1 MWDNDGVFELSA
13 GQIVADKY
21 RIDGVLGTG
30 GMGIVV
36 AATHIELEQRVAIKF
51 LREVSPEA
59 LARFQREARMLVRLK
74 SPHVARVIDVGSLD
88 DDTPY
93 IVMEHLD
100 GSDLATVASER
111 KKLPVEETVDYILQA
126 CEGIAEAHALGMVHR
141 DLKPANLFLARGPG
155 GTTTV
160 KVLDFGVSKILDD
173 RSSGADS
180 AARGGDLTNEGV
192 ALGSPGYMSPEQMT
206 SARDVDERSDIF
218 SLGALLYRLV
228 GGQAPYKGSSVVSI
242 LAVMATE
249 KLPPLRKLTP
259 DVPEGFAAIVER
271 CLASDKVV
279 RFPSVAHLAHA
290 LEPYATRRGRVSIEQ
305 ILATLN
311 VTIGDDDGLGAT
323 MRSEMPPLVTARQT
337 TALHAAPLP
346 TPRHTAGGRQTPPP
360 GLPPAPELGPTLMDP
375 KLQTPRGGRQ
385 TGPHFTVSAPAAA
398 PPHFVTAPA
407 AASRPS
413 STYLP
418 AVVIALLILGLCGVA
433 WRALRTPADAVV
445 TEPSAAVTG
454 VPVTAAAT
462 AEPTPAVTASA
473 PEPAAPASSAS
484 GDPAS
489 RPKAVPTLRP
499 RQHASPPHTAATTT
513 PNGPSPPPNP
523 ADVPGGRH

>member
-1 MWDNDGVFELSA
+1 VWDNDGVFELSA

-21 RIDGVLGTG
+21 RIDGIMGTG

-36 AATHIELEQRVAIKF
+36 AATHVELDQRVAIKF

-74 SPHVARVIDVGSLD
+74 SPHVARVIDVGSMD

-100 GSDLATVASER
+100 GSDLASVAGQR
-111 KKLPVEETVDYILQA
+111 KKLPVEETVDYVLQA
-126 CEGIAEAHALGMVHR
+126 CEAVAEAHALGMVHR

-173 RSSGADS
+173 RSGTGEN
-180 AARGGDLTNEGV
+180 ARGGDLTNAGV

-228 GGQAPYKGSSVVSI
+228 GGQPPYKGTSVVTI
-242 LAVMATE
+242 LATMATE
-249 KLPPLRKLTP
+249 KLPPLRGLAP
-259 DVPEGFAAIVER
+259 DAPEGFAAIVER
-271 CLASDKVV
+271 CLANDKVL

-311 VTIGDDDGLGAT
+311 VTISDDGLGAT
-323 MRSEMPPLVTARQT
+323 MRADI
-337 TALHAAPLP
+337 APLM
-346 TPRHTAGGRQTPPP
+346 TPRRSAQPLTAQQTAPLRSAPPP
-360 GLPPAPELGPTLMDP
+360 AGVPPAPS
-375 KLQTPRGGRQ
+375 TPRELRDTRDARQ

-398 PPHFVTAPA
+398 PPSFVTAPA
-407 AASRPS
+407 PARRAMTAQLGAA
-413 STYLP
+413 
-418 AVVIALLILGLCGVA
+418 AIALVLVGIGVVA
-433 WRALRTPADAVV
+433 WRALRAPSDAVV
-445 TEPSAAVTG
+445 TDPRAATAPAAVPVP
-454 VPVTAAAT
+454 VPVTAGSALPAAT
-462 AEPTPAVTASA
+462 GDTPATPPPSTPTASSETA
-473 PEPAAPASSAS
+473 P
-484 GDPAS
+484 
-489 RPKAVPTLRP
+489 RPRLPPGFRP
-499 RQHASPPHTAATTT
+499 RQHTTVPHGTAPPTTT
-513 PNGPSPPPNP
+513 NASAPPSP

>member
-1 MWDNDGVFELSA
+1 MSAEDDRADRVAMGTRGEDSRSQSPAADTGSPRGVGQWRVFELSA

-30 GMGIVV
+30 GMGVVV
-36 AATHIELEQRVAIKF
+36 AATHVELEQRVAIKF

-74 SPHVARVIDVGSLD
+74 SPHVARVIDVGAMD

-100 GSDLATVASER
+100 GSDLATIASER

-126 CEGIAEAHALGMVHR
+126 CEAVAEAHALGMVHR

-173 RSSGADS
+173 RTMGSNDAT
-180 AARGGDLTNEGV
+180 RGGDLTNEGV

-218 SLGALLYRLV
+218 SLGALLYRL
-228 GGQAPYKGSSVVSI
+228 GAGQPPYKGTSVVTI

-249 KLPPLRKLTP
+249 KLPSLRNYAP
-259 DVPEGFAAIVER
+259 DAPEGFAAIVAR
-271 CLASDKVV
+271 CLANDKVM

-311 VTIGDDDGLGAT
+311 VTISDDGVGAA
-323 MRSEMPPLVTARQT
+323 MRAEVV
-337 TALHAAPLP
+337 APMP
-346 TPRHTAGGRQTPPP
+346 TPRQTAPTVMERTQE
-360 GLPPAPELGPTLMDP
+360 LPREARLGSSP
-375 KLQTPRGGRQ
+375 

-398 PPHFVTAPA
+398 PPSFVSAPVTARKGA
-407 AASRPS
+407 WHLW
-413 STYLP
+413 TL
-418 AVVIALLILGLCGVA
+418 VIALLLVGICGVA
-433 WRALRTPADAVV
+433 WRVLRNRSAVPAPVV
-445 TEPSAAVTG
+445 TAVTVPVPVGTAGDRRAGSAPATATATVETSATAIPSATE
-454 VPVTAAAT
+454 VPA
-462 AEPTPAVTASA
+462 ASA
-473 PEPAAPASSAS
+473 SSEIAP
-484 GDPAS
+484 
-489 RPKAVPTLRP
+489 RP
-499 RQHASPPHTAATTT
+499 RVGRPRGHTTAPRVATPPTNH
-513 PNGPSPPPNP
+513 
-523 ADVPGGRH
+523 